1 MRALALAEEL
11 EVSVR
16 TIDRDIDELSGAG
29 PSDDCDHGG
38 NGGVRLEDGYRTKL
52 TGMTASEWGCYRP
65 QPAIEPPCSTH
76 PKAVTPAGS
85 FGAAMLYSAGPPR
98 CF

>member
-29 PSDDCDHGG
+29 RSDDCDYGG
-38 NGGVRLEDGYRTKL
+38 KMAASGWK
-52 TGMTASEWGCYRP
+52 TAIARS
-65 QPAIEPPCSTH
+65 
-76 PKAVTPAGS
+76 
-85 FGAAMLYSAGPPR
+85 
-98 CF
+98 

>member
-29 PSDDCDHGG
+29 RSDDCDYGG
-38 NGGVRLEDGYRTKL
+38 NGGVRLEDGYRTQL
-52 TGMTASEWGCYRP
+52 TGMTASEWGCYRRP
-65 QPAIEPPCSTH
+65 EAATRGHHQVSRERTLERPLS
-76 PKAVTPAGS
+76 GS
-85 FGAAMLYSAGPPR
+85 ALRG
-98 CF
+98 